1 MKRSILLSIFILIA
15 GFAQAQQELVFN
27 NTTKFFVDGTST
39 IHDWTIESNEVVGKL
54 NVNASGAVTSV
65 ELNMKA
71 ESLKS
76 GKSGMDKKVYEA
88 FDTKKN
94 PSIAFKS
101 TSITMNP
108 DGKGGVAK
116 GNLTMAGSTGVV
128 DVPFSLDSST
138 GNWVFT
144 GEVSMLMTTFKMSPP
159 TAMLG
164 TIKAGDEV
172 KVRFEVV
179 TSKPEVAKA
188 Q

>member
-15 GFAQAQQELVFN
+15 GFAQAQQNLVFN
-27 NTTKFFVDGTST
+27 NTTKFFVDGTSS
-39 IHDWTIESNEVVGKL
+39 IHDWTIESNEVDGKL
-54 NVNASGAVTSV
+54 NVDATGSVTSV
-65 ELNMKA
+65 ELTMKA

-101 TSITMNP
+101 TDITMNP
-108 DGKGGVAK
+108 DGNGGITKGT
-116 GNLTMAGSTGVV
+116 LTMAGSTGTVE
-128 DVPFSLDSST
+128 VPFTLDSSS

-144 GEVSMLMTTFKMSPP
+144 GEVVMLMTTFDMSPP
-159 TAMLG
+159 TAMFG
-164 TIKAGDEV
+164 TIKSGDEV

-179 TSKPEVAKA
+179 TSKPGVAKA

>member
-1 MKRSILLSIFILIA
+1 MKRSILLSVFILIA
-15 GFAQAQQELVFN
+15 GFAQAQQELVFS

-39 IHDWTIESNEVVGKL
+39 IHDWTVESNEVIGKL
-54 NVNASGAVTSV
+54 SVNASGAVTSV
-65 ELNMKA
+65 EVNMKA

-76 GKSGMDKKVYEA
+76 GKSAMDKKVYEA

-94 PSIAFKS
+94 PNIAFKS
-101 TSITMNP
+101 TAITMNA
-108 DGKGGVAK
+108 DGKSGVAK
-116 GNLTMAGSTGVV
+116 GNLTMAGASSVV
-128 DVPFSLDSST
+128 DVPFKLDSNTS
-138 GNWVFT
+138 NWVFT
-144 GEVSMLMTTFKMSPP
+144 GEVSMLMTTFKMAPP

-179 TSKPEVAKA
+179 TNKPSVAKA